1 MSNQEHELNFEFG
14 NWYYPSV
21 LMGRVLCEN
30 CDEEFSPVPE
40 ANISIS
46 NPNNWFTLEIFS
58 DEQGYF
64 FADLPAEGMY
74 RVMISKNGYSD
85 YSEYVSVQGY
95 TEIDFYIN
103 ADNSGG
109 DGYAMLKL
117 EDVTASPGS
126 EISVPLILE
135 SDLIAAGVQFS
146 VSYASAIGSYL
157 YPSDLN
163 SMDDCFT
170 ANFNDLNGEFIGII
184 FSLEGCT
191 YPSEESV
198 HIADLIFEVS
208 DNVPS
213 GLETFL
219 NFTSTLVSDVNGN
232 EILSY
237 GEGANVLFGLQ
248 GDANSDGFVNI
259 LDVVIIVNFA
269 IYVEEPT
276 DSQFWASDINGDG
289 LINILDIVLIVNLIL
304 DN

>member
-1 MSNQEHELNFEFG
+1 MDADIDPGNQRYLKRIPLQTSTKSTKTPTPIGQVGIGANG
-14 NWYYPSV
+14 VP
-21 LMGRVLCEN
+21 L
-30 CDEEFSPVPE
+30 FSYKGSTTRKYGGLK
-40 ANISIS
+40 SI
-46 NPNNWFTLEIFS
+46 T
-58 DEQGYF
+58 
-64 FADLPAEGMY
+64 
-74 RVMISKNGYSD
+74 K
-85 YSEYVSVQGY
+85 
-95 TEIDFYIN
+95 
-103 ADNSGG
+103 NSGG
-109 DGYAMLKL
+109 DGYAMLRL
-117 EDVTASPGS
+117 EDVAASPGS

-135 SDLIAAGVQFS
+135 SDLIVAGVQFS
-146 VSYASAIGSYL
+146 VSYTSAIGSYL
-157 YPSDLN
+157 YPSNLN

-184 FSLEGCT
+184 FSLEGCV

-198 HIADLIFEVS
+198 HIADLVFEVS

-213 GLETFL
+213 GLEAFL
-219 NFTSTLVSDVNGN
+219 NFTNTLVSDVNGN

-237 GEGANVLFGLQ
+237 GEGANVLFGLE

-259 LDVVIIVNFA
+259 LDVVLIVNFA